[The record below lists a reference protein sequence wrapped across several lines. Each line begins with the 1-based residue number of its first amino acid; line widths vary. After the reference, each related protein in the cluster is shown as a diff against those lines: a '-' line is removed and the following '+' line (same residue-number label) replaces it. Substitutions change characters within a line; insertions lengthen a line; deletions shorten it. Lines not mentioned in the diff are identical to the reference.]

1 MRYCFHLMCYCCC
14 LLQAKKGGEGTKLVI
29 KLAEH
34 SGTGVVVEG
43 GVESPANTVKDMVQ
57 VISAGN
63 ISITHVPHASTAEG
77 ALAS

>member
-1 MRYCFHLMCYCCC
+1 MLYCYYPLCHCCC

-34 SGTGVVVEG
+34 SGTGLVVVEG

-57 VISAGN
+57 VISAG
-63 ISITHVPHASTAEG
+63 TLT
-77 ALAS
+77 